1 MPESTDSGLGSPTM
15 DNTTNRRNSGSP
27 EISPKEPMFCTAL
40 YDYEADDL
48 DELTFKAGDRIE
60 ILSRDQEV
68 SGDEGWWVG
77 RVVGSKS
84 AHIGLFPSNYVG
96 TNDATITE
104 QSEDARLPLQVDFS
118 LIELTEVIGV
128 GGFGKVYRG
137 VYENREVAVKVA
149 RQDVA
154 EDLEKTRE
162 NVLAEARLFSILSH
176 LNIINLYA
184 VCLQDPNLCLVMEY
198 ARGGSLCRALSQHG
212 KNIPPEVLLDWAVQ
226 LARGMNYLHVEA
238 PINLIHRDLKSGNSK
253 CSKLCYF
260 CQNFPPNMNRKY
272 QLVKIGPK
280 YPTSRSWQHFAMSQ
294 IFNAPVDF
302 INHLHQIILTKNTLL
317 ILLWT

>member
-27 EISPKEPMFCTAL
+27 EISPKEPTFCTAL

-77 RVVGSKS
+77 RVVGSKN

-96 TNDATITE
+96 TSDATITE

-137 VYENREVAVKVA
+137 VYEKREVAVKVA
-149 RQDVA
+149 RQDLA

-184 VCLQDPNLCLVMEY
+184 VCLQDANLCLVMEY

-212 KNIPPEVLLDWAVQ
+212 KNIPPEVLLDWAIQ
-226 LARGMNYLHVEA
+226 LARGMNYLHIEA

-253 CSKLCYF
+253 CSELCYF
-260 CQNFPPNMNRKY
+260 CQNF
-272 QLVKIGPK
+272 
-280 YPTSRSWQHFAMSQ
+280 SQ
-294 IFNAPVDF
+294 IYTVNISLLKSFRN
-302 INHLHQIILTKNTLL
+302 NHLRAVGSIMSCHKYLMRRL
-317 ILLWT
+317 IL

>member
-1 MPESTDSGLGSPTM
+1 MPESNDSGVGSLTM
-15 DNTTNRRNSGSP
+15 ENTSNHQNSGSP
-27 EISPKEPMFCTAL
+27 EVSPKELMFCTAL

-77 RVVGSKS
+77 RVVISKS
-84 AHIGLFPSNYVG
+84 AQIGPNIGLFPSNYVRPHD
-96 TNDATITE
+96 DAILE
-104 QSEDARLPLQVDFS
+104 QPEDARLPLEVNFS
-118 LIELTEVIGV
+118 FIELTEVIGV

-137 VYENREVAVKVA
+137 VYEKRDVAIKVA
-149 RQDVA
+149 RQDLA
-154 EDLEKTRE
+154 EDLEKIRE
-162 NVLAEARLFSILSH
+162 NVLSEARLFSILSH

-184 VCLQDPNLCLVMEY
+184 VCLEDPNLCLVMEY

-238 PINLIHRDLKSGNSK
+238 PVNLIHRDLKSGNSK
-253 CSKLCYF
+253 
-260 CQNFPPNMNRKY
+260 
-272 QLVKIGPK
+272 
-280 YPTSRSWQHFAMSQ
+280 
-294 IFNAPVDF
+294 
-302 INHLHQIILTKNTLL
+302 
-317 ILLWT
+317 